1 MAKEKQLLEHWRELT
16 PEKQQ
21 KVLEFVES
29 LKSESEATSINTE
42 YIPQT
47 PLAQKLWEIRQRAM
61 TSGRSET
68 IASGI
73 KLLTAAEIEQELAE
87 HRGGYRES

>member
-47 PLAQKLWEIRQRAM
+47 PLAQKLWEIRQRA
-61 TSGRSET
+61 

-87 HRGGYRES
+87 RRGGYGES